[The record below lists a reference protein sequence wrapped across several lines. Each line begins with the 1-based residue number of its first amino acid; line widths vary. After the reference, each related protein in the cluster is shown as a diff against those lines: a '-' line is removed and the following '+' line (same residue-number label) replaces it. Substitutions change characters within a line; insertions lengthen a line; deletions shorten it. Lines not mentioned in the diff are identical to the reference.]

1 MSVSQVTLIYALLAV
16 AGALFLFWLG
26 VLAIASRFS
35 DSVADS
41 LDTIRERLAPYAL
54 PGAFTVALLA
64 VVGSLYFSEIAQF
77 EPCRLCWYQRI
88 AMYPLAVIL
97 LVAALRRDV
106 RAGVQYAFVFPIV
119 GILIAIY
126 HIYLEQNP
134 SAQPSSCKVGGA
146 TCATKWIE
154 KFGYITIP
162 VLSITAF
169 AAILTLLAMAWSRR
183 DAAAPQEPDAAVDPD
198 AAAARV

>member
-88 AMYPLAVIL
+88 AMYPLVVALVVGGIRRDRMVWTYVIPPAVI
-97 LVAALRRDV
+97 
-106 RAGVQYAFVFPIV
+106 GSGF
-119 GILIAIY
+119 AIY
-126 HIYLEQNP
+126 HTQLQAYPQQHGP
-134 SAQPSSCKVGGA
+134 FCKINDPCTVRYV
-146 TCATKWIE
+146 WE
-154 KFGYITIP
+154 FGFVSIP
-162 VLSITAF
+162 FMALAAF
-169 AAILTLLAMAWSRR
+169 ALIITLMLVLRSERSLEYEI
-183 DAAAPQEPDAAVDPD
+183 DELEPPDAPSL
-198 AAAARV
+198 